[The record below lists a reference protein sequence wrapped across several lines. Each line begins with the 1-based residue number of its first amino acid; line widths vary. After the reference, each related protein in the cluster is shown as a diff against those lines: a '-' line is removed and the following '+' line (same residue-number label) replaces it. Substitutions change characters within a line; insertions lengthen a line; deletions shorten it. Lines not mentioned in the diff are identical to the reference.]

1 MTVSY
6 RLTPEDY
13 VAFNRYLLQHDP
25 AMRRR
30 IRTVQ
35 FGGAAAVLVLGAA
48 VCRFALHGAYFPTMG
63 LFALAAVLFFVYVE
77 NQARSSLSRRVE
89 LQVREGE
96 GIALGERSLTVVSD
110 GLTLSTPEGV
120 EHFPAAALSCV
131 ARDKTHLFVLTHD
144 RQAITVPLAAFEN
157 ADDAQNFYSA
167 ALALCT

>member
-1 MTVSY
+1 MTVCY

-13 VAFNRYLLQHDP
+13 VAFNRYLMQHDP

-30 IRTVQ
+30 ILMVQ
-35 FGGAAAVLVLGAA
+35 VGGAAALLVLGAV
-48 VCRFALHGAYFPTMG
+48 VCRFALHSAYFPAMG
-63 LFALAAVLFFVYVE
+63 LFVLTAALFFVYVE

-110 GLTLSTPEGV
+110 GLTLSTPEGI
-120 EHFPAAALSCV
+120 EHFPATALSYV
-131 ARDKTHLFVLTHD
+131 TRDKTHLFVLTHD
-144 RQAITVPLAAFEN
+144 RHAIAVPLAAFES